1 MADEATKKSVLLV
14 ATLSAYLTPFM
25 AASINVAL
33 PQIQADFEM
42 DAVSLTWIPTAY
54 LLATAMFIVPLGKL
68 ADIVGRRT
76 IFAYGISI
84 FTLASC
90 LAALSINAP
99 MLLGARVVQGIGSAM
114 IFSTSM
120 AMLATVFPPGERGRA
135 IGINV
140 TAVYLGLSTAPFL
153 GGVLTQY
160 ISWRSIF
167 AVVVPLGILIC
178 YVSLVKLKWKWLRPA
193 HERLDVM
200 GSLLYGLA
208 IMVFMLGLSGVP
220 SPLGFAAIVAGV
232 VLFLFFGLWELRSP
246 SPVLNLELFKTNRAF
261 AFSSAAALINHSAT
275 FAVTFLV
282 SLYLQYTKGLNPS
295 VTGLVLMAQPITM
308 AIFSAVAGGLSD
320 RIEPRKVASAGM
332 ALTAAGLFIMTL
344 IEKDTSLV
352 LIILNL
358 VLIGFGFAFFS
369 SPNVNAVMTSVE
381 KTFYGL
387 ASGVVGV
394 MRLLGQMFSMG
405 ITSVLFAVYIGPVSI
420 TPELNPVFLKCFQ
433 SAFMVFGCLCSIG
446 ILASLSR
453 GKIIRDQ

>member
-14 ATLSAYLTPFM
+14 ATLSAFLTPFM

-33 PQIQADFEM
+33 PQIQAEFKM
-42 DAVSLTWIPTAY
+42 DAISLTWIATAY
-54 LLATAMFIVPLGKL
+54 LLATAMCIVPLGKL
-68 ADIVGRRT
+68 ADMVGRRT

-84 FTLASC
+84 FTVASC

-114 IFSTSM
+114 IFSTGM

-140 TAVYLGLSTAPFL
+140 TSVYLGLSTAPFL

-160 ISWRSIF
+160 ISWRGVF
-167 AVVVPLGILIC
+167 AIVVPLGILIC
-178 YVSLVKLKWKWLRPA
+178 YVSIVKLQWKWLRPA
-193 HERLDVM
+193 DERLDVM
-200 GSLLYGLA
+200 GSLLYAFA

-220 SPLGFAAIVAGV
+220 SPFGFAAIAVGV
-232 VLFLFFGLWELRSP
+232 ILFLLFGRWELKCP
-246 SPVLNLELFKTNRAF
+246 SPVLNLELFRGNRAF
-261 AFSSAAALINHSAT
+261 AFSSAAALINYSAT

-282 SLYLQYTKGLNPS
+282 SLYLQYIKGLNPL

-308 AIFSAVAGGLSD
+308 AILSPVAGGLSD
-320 RIEPRKVASAGM
+320 RIEPRKVASVGM

-344 IEKDTSLV
+344 IGKDTSLV
-352 LIILNL
+352 LIVLDL

-369 SPNVNAVMTSVE
+369 SPNMNAIMTSVE
-381 KTFYGL
+381 KSFYGL

-405 ITSVLFAVYIGPVSI
+405 ITSVLFAVYLGPVSI

-433 SAFMVFGCLCSIG
+433 SAFIVFGCLCSVG

>member
-1 MADEATKKSVLLV
+1 VADEATKKSVLLV